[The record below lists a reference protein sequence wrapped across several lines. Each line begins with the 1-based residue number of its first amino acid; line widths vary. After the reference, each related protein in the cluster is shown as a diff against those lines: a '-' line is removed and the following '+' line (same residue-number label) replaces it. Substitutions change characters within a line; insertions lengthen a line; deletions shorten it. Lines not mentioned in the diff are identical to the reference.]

1 MTFTVVHLFPELLG
15 TYGDRGNVDV
25 VAWRLTQRAIEN
37 EVIAVG
43 IGEKIPKS
51 ADLYFLG
58 GGEDDAQIAAMEIL
72 ARKGAMAKIVAQG
85 GHIFA
90 VCAGLQILGETFP
103 ASGGRVINGLGIL
116 PIETVAA
123 TPRAVGEVLVKP
135 TFSIT
140 SESYFSGF
148 ENHSGQTRF
157 TDDLQPL
164 GIVVRGVG
172 NGLNSGVDGVVTPQ
186 IIGTYMHGPALVRN
200 PGLADWVLERKFGK
214 LEPLESSIF
223 TELHEERIRASQ

>member
-1 MTFTVVHLFPELLG
+1 MTFTIVHLFPELLG

-25 VAWRLTQRAIEN
+25 AQWRLTQREIEN
-37 EVIAVG
+37 EVISVG
-43 IGEKIPKS
+43 IGEKIPKL

-72 ARKGAMAKIVAQG
+72 VRKGAMRKIVDSG
-85 GHIFA
+85 GHVFA
-90 VCAGLQILGETFP
+90 VCAGLQILGESFP
-103 ASGGRVINGLGIL
+103 ASGGRIIAGLGII
-116 PIETVAA
+116 PIETISAS
-123 TPRAVGEVLVKP
+123 PRSVGEVLLKP
-135 TFSIT
+135 TFSLE
-140 SESYFSGF
+140 SENYFTGF
-148 ENHSGQTRF
+148 ENHAGQTRF

-164 GIVVRGVG
+164 GIVERGVG

-214 LEPLESSIF
+214 LEPLDAPIF
-223 TELHEERIRASQ
+223 TQLHEERVKAIQ

>member
-1 MTFTVVHLFPELLG
+1 MTFTIVHLFPELLG

-25 VAWRLTQRAIEN
+25 TAWRLAQRGIEN
-37 EVIAVG
+37 EVISVG

-72 ARKGAMAKIVAQG
+72 ARKDVMKKIVDND

-90 VCAGLQILGETFP
+90 VCAGLQILGESFP
-103 ASGGRVINGLGIL
+103 ASGGRIIAGLGIL
-116 PIETVAA
+116 PIETISA
-123 TPRAVGEVLVKP
+123 TPRSVGEILMKP
-135 TFSIT
+135 TFSIE
-140 SESYFSGF
+140 SESYFTGF
-148 ENHSGQTRF
+148 ENHAGQTRF

-172 NGLNSGVDGVVTPQ
+172 NGLNTSVDGVVTPQ
-186 IIGTYMHGPALVRN
+186 VIGTYMHGPALVRN
-200 PGLADWVLERKFGK
+200 PGLADWVLERKVGS
-214 LEPLESSIF
+214 LSHLDATIF
-223 TELHEERIRASQ
+223 EHLHEERVKATQ